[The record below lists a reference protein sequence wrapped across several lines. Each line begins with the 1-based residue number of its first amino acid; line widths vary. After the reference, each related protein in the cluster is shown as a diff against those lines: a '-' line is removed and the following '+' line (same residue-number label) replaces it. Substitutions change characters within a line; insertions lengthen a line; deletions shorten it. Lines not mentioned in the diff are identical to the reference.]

1 MERFTC
7 LEPETMLPEPWF
19 APKHLG
25 KAQQPVLVKGL
36 SQRPALT
43 AAGASL
49 GMCPLYRLTQ
59 LWGTLGL
66 NPQPS
71 TSYPLG
77 LCR

>member
-19 APKHLG
+19 APKPLG

-43 AAGASL
+43 AASASP
-49 GMCPLYRLTQ
+49 GMCPLCT
-59 LWGTLGL
+59 G
-66 NPQPS
+66 
-71 TSYPLG
+71 
-77 LCR
+77 